1 MRIVLMGAP
10 GVGKGTQA
18 SRLVEAFGLVHLS
31 SGDVFRTEKAGG
43 SELGRKLAEYMDS
56 GRLVPDDI
64 VVEIMA
70 EAITGSDGK
79 AGLLLDGFP
88 RTVAQAEALDAHLA
102 QLGKPLDAMVIITAP
117 DEAIIRRIVGRR
129 SCPKCGKVYNVES
142 MPPRRDQLCDLCDT
156 KLTRRRDD
164 TEELVAQRQAAY
176 KKQTEPVIAYYRSR
190 PDTRVIEIDGDRK
203 LDEVTAAMTTA
214 LRLRETE
221 N

>member
-31 SGDVFRTEKAGG
+31 SGDILRAQKAGG

-70 EAITGSDGK
+70 EAITGGNGA

-88 RTVAQAEALDAHLA
+88 RTVAQAEGLDAQLA
-102 QLGKPLDAMVIITAP
+102 QLGKPLDAVVIIAAP

-164 TEELVAQRQAAY
+164 TEELVAQRLAAY

-203 LDEVTAAMTTA
+203 LDEVTATMTAA
-214 LRLRETE
+214 LRPRETE